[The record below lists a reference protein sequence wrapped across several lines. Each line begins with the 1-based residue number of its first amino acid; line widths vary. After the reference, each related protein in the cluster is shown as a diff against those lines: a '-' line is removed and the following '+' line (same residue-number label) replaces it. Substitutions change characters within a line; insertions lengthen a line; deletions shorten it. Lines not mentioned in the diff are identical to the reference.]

1 MTACRTAR
9 ALSLS
14 RAAAA
19 HTNTPHAHTPAR
31 TGTYQENQR

>member
-1 MTACRTAR
+1 MTAR

-19 HTNTPHAHTPAR
+19 HTNTPHAHTGQ
-31 TGTYQENQR
+31 TGTHQENQR